1 MLKEYKIKCKLCGDI
16 LQTKVPIKNE
26 IKCSCGNISIYS
38 DYIGYGYIKHLS
50 AEECYEDLSKPISK
64 EEIEKYFQE
73 IDK

>member
-38 DYIGYGYIKHLS
+38 DYIGYGYILS

>member
-1 MLKEYKIKCKLCGDI
+1 MLKEYRIKCKLCGDI

-38 DYIGYGYIKHLS
+38 DYIRYGYKKHLS
-50 AEECYEDLSKPISK
+50 AQECYEDLSEPISK
-64 EEIEKYFQE
+64 EELEKYFQE